1 MASSKSTPCFARFAA
16 AFSRSQT
23 NSSIRRNYSI
33 PRPRRLCLT
42 HVESAPLAV
51 TMESTKTRD
60 PQQGAALMK
69 RTTKYV
75 ALDVHQATTVASVR
89 EESGRVIARSVLP
102 TDSGA
107 LTEFVRGMRGARHVT
122 FEEGTQAQWLYELL
136 APPVDR
142 VVVCDRRGAPRQG
155 NKGDQVD
162 ADQLSELLRRGALR
176 AVYHGSADRATLKE
190 LTRTYRNLVED
201 ATRVMLRLKALF
213 RARGIATAGTA
224 VYHPRHRARW
234 LAQLLEDGARFRATA
249 LYAELD
255 VLRQLRPKAK
265 AAMVTEARR
274 DPAWRV
280 LRTIPFLGPV
290 RVALLLATMQTP
302 WRFRTKRHL
311 WAYAGLAVVTRS
323 SADYTLVAGAPVRR
337 RRAPLTRGLNR
348 NHNRVLKDVFKGA
361 ATAATARPGPLQDFY
376 HSVVARGTR
385 EELAR
390 LTLTRKLAALTLRL
404 WKKGERYDPTKLA
417 SSAWS
422 DRSVL

>member
-1 MASSKSTPCFARFAA
+1 
-16 AFSRSQT
+16 
-23 NSSIRRNYSI
+23 
-33 PRPRRLCLT
+33 
-42 HVESAPLAV
+42 
-51 TMESTKTRD
+51 
-60 PQQGAALMK
+60 MK

-75 ALDVHQATTVASVR
+75 AFDVHQATTVASVR
-89 EESGRVIARSVLP
+89 EEGGRVIARSVVP
-102 TDSGA
+102 TDPSA

-136 APPVDR
+136 APLVDR

-162 ADQLSELLRRGALR
+162 ADQLSELLRCGALR

-213 RARGIATAGTA
+213 RARGIPTAGTA
-224 VYHPRHRARW
+224 VYHSRHRTHW
-234 LAQLLEDGARFRATA
+234 LAQLPEGGARFRAEA

-255 VLRQLRPKAK
+255 VLRKLRPRAK
-265 AAMVTEARR
+265 TAMVTEARR
-274 DPAWRV
+274 DPAWPV
-280 LRTIPFLGPV
+280 LRTIPYLGSV

-302 WRFRTKRHL
+302 WRFRTKRNL

-323 SADYTLVAGAPVRR
+323 SADFTVVAGQPVRR
-337 RRAPLTRGLNR
+337 RRAPMTRGLNR
-348 NHNRVLKDVFKGA
+348 NHNRILKDVFKGA

-376 HSVVARGTR
+376 HGVIARGTR

-390 LTLTRKLAALTLRL
+390 LTLARKLAALTLRL
-404 WKKGERYDPTKLA
+404 WKKGERYDPTKLTTPA
-417 SSAWS
+417 
-422 DRSVL
+422 R

>member
-1 MASSKSTPCFARFAA
+1 
-16 AFSRSQT
+16 
-23 NSSIRRNYSI
+23 
-33 PRPRRLCLT
+33 
-42 HVESAPLAV
+42 
-51 TMESTKTRD
+51 
-60 PQQGAALMK
+60 MK

-75 ALDVHQATTVASVR
+75 AFDVHQATTVASVR

-107 LTEFVRGMRGARHVT
+107 LTEFVRGMRGTRHVT

-136 APPVDR
+136 APLVDR

-213 RARGIATAGTA
+213 RARGIPTAGTA
-224 VYHPRHRARW
+224 VYDARHRAHW
-234 LAQLLEDGARFRATA
+234 LARLFEAGARFRAEA

-255 VLRQLRPKAK
+255 VLRKLRPKAK
-265 AAMVTEARR
+265 AAMVMEAQR
-274 DPAWRV
+274 DPAWPV
-280 LRTIPFLGPV
+280 LRTIPFLGSV

-323 SADYTLVAGAPVRR
+323 SADYTIVAGQAVRR
-337 RRAPLTRGLNR
+337 RRSPMTRGLNR

-361 ATAATARPGPLQDFY
+361 ATAATARPGPLQAFY
-376 HSVVARGTR
+376 RSVVARGTR

-404 WKKGERYDPTKLA
+404 WKKGEHYDPTKLTTPA
-417 SSAWS
+417 
-422 DRSVL
+422 R